1 MGLIS
6 PRSLVQAQS
15 VLPRLKTS
23 WSLFLCYNTLMRSKH
38 GFTVLEIIIVAV
50 FASLLLI
57 LFFVQKA
64 NIDAMERDEDRKTA
78 INAMYYALEES
89 FYKEHSYYPETI
101 SEDNIKVIDP
111 ALWTDPFGFNLGD
124 SFSSYSYEPA
134 NCNEGKCKEYILK
147 AELEKEDAYI
157 KSNRN

>member
-1 MGLIS
+1 MK
-6 PRSLVQAQS
+6 P
-15 VLPRLKTS
+15 K
-23 WSLFLCYNTLMRSKH
+23 K
-38 GFTVLEIIIVAV
+38 GFTVLEIIIVAA

-57 LFFVQKA
+57 LFFIQKA
-64 NIDAMERDEDRKTA
+64 NIDAMGRDEQRKTA

-89 FYKEHSYYPETI
+89 FYKDHGYYPESI

-111 ALWTDPFGFNLGD
+111 ALWTDPLGFNLGD

-134 NCNEGKCKEYILK
+134 NCKEGKCKEYILK
-147 AELEKEDAYI
+147 AILEKEDTYI

>member
-1 MGLIS
+1 MN
-6 PRSLVQAQS
+6 
-15 VLPRLKTS
+15 K
-23 WSLFLCYNTLMRSKH
+23 K

-57 LFFVQKA
+57 LFFIQKS

-89 FYKEHSYYPETI
+89 FYKEHGYYPEYI

-111 ALWTDPFGFNLGD
+111 ALWTDPSGYNLGD
-124 SFSSYSYEPA
+124 PQGSYFYEPA
-134 NCNEGKCKEYILK
+134 NCQNSKCKEYILK
-147 AELEKEDAYI
+147 ANLEKEDTYT